1 MPMKSRS
8 AAALP
13 ERRRNKEKKKNR
25 TLTYKKLNM
34 KKSALLAA
42 AIIASAATVTSCG
55 SDNGAGND
63 KETTPVK
70 EAVEGT
76 TNIRWYDLDSVSNN
90 YKLVELLN
98 SEAEAAMNSYQSFA
112 RQKSSEIAA
121 LQKKIEDKMRN
132 NGYLSEES
140 YNNDMRD
147 YQTKA
152 TNAQNAIAQRE
163 QQIAEQAASQQKQL
177 LDSLENFLNDYATG
191 KGFDVILIKT
201 PGTHL
206 APELDITKDIISG
219 LNARYKAPEE
229 TK

>member
-1 MPMKSRS
+1 
-8 AAALP
+8 
-13 ERRRNKEKKKNR
+13 
-25 TLTYKKLNM
+25 M
-34 KKSALLAA
+34 KKSALFTAAILAA
-42 AIIASAATVTSCG
+42 GISLTACGGNSDEKAKAT
-55 SDNGAGND
+55 
-63 KETTPVK
+63 TTAKP
-70 EAVEGT
+70 AVEGS

-112 RQKSSEIAA
+112 RQKSSEVAA

-163 QQIAEQAASQQKQL
+163 QQIAEQAAAQQKQL
-177 LDSLENFLNDYATG
+177 LDSLENFLNAYAASTG
-191 KGFDVILIKT
+191 YDVILIKT

-206 APELDITKDIISG
+206 APDLDITNDIIEG
-219 LNARYKAPEE
+219 LNARYKAPAEE
-229 TK
+229 K

>member
-1 MPMKSRS
+1 
-8 AAALP
+8 
-13 ERRRNKEKKKNR
+13 
-25 TLTYKKLNM
+25 M
-34 KKSALLAA
+34 KKSALLVA
-42 AIIASAATVTSCG
+42 AIIAAAASLTSCG
-55 SDNGAGND
+55 GSDKGEGKGKDA
-63 KETTPVK
+63 TPVK
-70 EAVEGT
+70 PAVEGT

-147 YQTKA
+147 YQNKA
-152 TNAQNAIAQRE
+152 NSAQNAIAQRE
-163 QQIAEQAASQQKQL
+163 QQIAEQAATQQKQL
-177 LDSLENFLNDYATG
+177 LDSLENFLNDYAKS

-206 APELDITKDIISG
+206 APELDITDDIISG
-219 LNARYKAPEE
+219 LNARYKAPTE
-229 TK
+229 TSK

>member
-1 MPMKSRS
+1 
-8 AAALP
+8 
-13 ERRRNKEKKKNR
+13 
-25 TLTYKKLNM
+25 M

-42 AIIASAATVTSCG
+42 ALIASAISFTSCG
-55 SDNGAGND
+55 GSNNGEGND
-63 KETTPVK
+63 KQTAQAKP
-70 EAVEGT
+70 AVEGS

-147 YQTKA
+147 YQNKA

-177 LDSLENFLNDYATG
+177 LDSLENFLNDYATS

-206 APELDITKDIISG
+206 APELNITDDIIAG
-219 LNARYKAPEE
+219 LNARYKAPAEE
-229 TK
+229 K

>member
-1 MPMKSRS
+1 
-8 AAALP
+8 
-13 ERRRNKEKKKNR
+13 
-25 TLTYKKLNM
+25 M
-34 KKSALLAA
+34 KKSALLVA
-42 AIIASAATVTSCG
+42 AILTATVSLTSCG
-55 SDNGAGND
+55 GSGKGEGNGN
-63 KETTPVK
+63 ESTPVK
-70 EAVEGT
+70 AAVEGT

-147 YQTKA
+147 YQNKA
-152 TNAQNAIAQRE
+152 NSAQTAIAQRE
-163 QQIAEQAASQQKQL
+163 QQIAEQAATQQKQL
-177 LDSLENFLNDYATG
+177 LDSLENFLNDYAKS
-191 KGFDVILIKT
+191 KGFELILVKT

-206 APELDITKDIISG
+206 APELDITDDIISG
-219 LNARYKAPEE
+219 LNARYKAPAE

>member
-1 MPMKSRS
+1 
-8 AAALP
+8 
-13 ERRRNKEKKKNR
+13 
-25 TLTYKKLNM
+25 M
-34 KKSALLAA
+34 KKSALLVA
-42 AIIASAATVTSCG
+42 AILTAAVSMTSCG
-55 SDNGAGND
+55 GNGKGEGNG
-63 KETTPVK
+63 KESTPVK
-70 EAVEGT
+70 AAVEGT

-147 YQTKA
+147 YQNKA
-152 TNAQNAIAQRE
+152 NSAQNAIAQRE
-163 QQIAEQAASQQKQL
+163 QQIAEQAANQQKQL
-177 LDSLENFLNDYATG
+177 LDSLENFLNDYAKS
-191 KGFDVILIKT
+191 KGFEVILVKT

-206 APELDITKDIISG
+206 AKELDITDDIISG
-219 LNARYKAPEE
+219 LNARYKAPAE

>member
-1 MPMKSRS
+1 
-8 AAALP
+8 
-13 ERRRNKEKKKNR
+13 
-25 TLTYKKLNM
+25 M

-42 AIIASAATVTSCG
+42 AIIASATTVTSCG
-55 SDNGAGND
+55 GSDKVEGNGNQSA
-63 KETTPVK
+63 PAK

-147 YQTKA
+147 YQNKA
-152 TNAQNAIAQRE
+152 NSAQSAIAQRE

-177 LDSLENFLNDYATG
+177 LDSLENFLNDYATS

-206 APELDITKDIISG
+206 APELDIPADIISG
-219 LNARYKAPEE
+219 LNARYKAPAEAA
-229 TK
+229 K

>member
-1 MPMKSRS
+1 
-8 AAALP
+8 
-13 ERRRNKEKKKNR
+13 
-25 TLTYKKLNM
+25 M
-34 KKSALLAA
+34 KKSALFTAAILAA
-42 AIIASAATVTSCG
+42 GISLTSCG
-55 SDNGAGND
+55 GNAD
-63 KETTPVK
+63 EKAKATTPAK
-70 EAVEGT
+70 PAVEGT

-112 RQKSSEIAA
+112 RQKSSEVAA

-163 QQIAEQAASQQKQL
+163 QQIAEQAAAQQKQL
-177 LDSLENFLNDYATG
+177 LDSLENFLNAYASS

-206 APELDITKDIISG
+206 AADLDITNDIIEG
-219 LNARYKAPEE
+219 LNARYKAPAQE
-229 TK
+229 K

>member
-1 MPMKSRS
+1 
-8 AAALP
+8 
-13 ERRRNKEKKKNR
+13 
-25 TLTYKKLNM
+25 M
-34 KKSALLAA
+34 KKSALLIAA
-42 AIIASAATVTSCG
+42 LLSATVALTSCG
-55 SDNGAGND
+55 AKENGD
-63 KETTPVK
+63 KSAPTPVK
-70 EAVEGT
+70 AAVEGD

-90 YKLVELLN
+90 YKLVEFLN

-163 QQIAEQAASQQKQL
+163 QQIAEQAAMQQKQL
-177 LDSLENFLNDYATG
+177 IDSLDNFLKSYAAE
-191 KGFDVILIKT
+191 KGFEVIIVKT
-201 PGTHL
+201 PGSYL
-206 APELDITKDIISG
+206 APELDITDSIIEG
-219 LNARYKAPEE
+219 LNARYKAPAEA
-229 TK
+229 K